1 MVTLKHWNTYP
12 EPRWKPSYPTTRLNV
27 DIRMDATQGSVGHGK
42 GLCYGY
48 RWPSTIDLRRKVA
61 AWFLFLSEIDGN
73 AGDGVVSCDVPLL
86 PRTFCNGSECCTL
99 SFIREVISFRF
110 LVKALRNPH
119 LLLLIYY
126 HHRLDSTKVG
136 FFVNER
142 VELRTNLMEWFVVTN
157 FHRISINLL
166 PHKTKFVLLDI
177 LS

>member
-1 MVTLKHWNTYP
+1 M
-12 EPRWKPSYPTTRLNV
+12 
-27 DIRMDATQGSVGHGK
+27 
-42 GLCYGY
+42 
-48 RWPSTIDLRRKVA
+48 A

-99 SFIREVISFRF
+99 SFIRKVISLRF

-119 LLLLIYY
+119 LLLFIYY

-166 PHKTKFVLLDI
+166 PHKTKFVRRSARYFVVNDADSLTNKFFATCPACRRVVVVTGKTYWY
-177 LS
+177 